1 MTTVHTV
8 AQVAANADPSVA
20 RALHLISLFRGR
32 LDALEVAIAG
42 RDARAADRVLLQA
55 DDLFNELQILIL
67 REKAA

>member
-1 MTTVHTV
+1 MTTTITV

-42 RDARAADRVLLQA
+42 RDARAADRILLQA
-55 DDLFNELQILIL
+55 DDLFNELQLL
-67 REKAA
+67 TLQDAA